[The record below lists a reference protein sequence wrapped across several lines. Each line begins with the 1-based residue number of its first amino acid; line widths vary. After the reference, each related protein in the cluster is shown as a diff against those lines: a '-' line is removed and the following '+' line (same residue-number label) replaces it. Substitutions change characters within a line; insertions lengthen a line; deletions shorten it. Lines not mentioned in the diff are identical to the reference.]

1 MIEKVVADPLD
12 SPPIASIDPT
22 QESTGSEMVSREIDP
37 VLFIPLPTTDN
48 FPQTEH
54 RDNCHVSYAVNN

>member
-12 SPPIASIDPT
+12 SPAITSIDRAH
-22 QESTGSEMVSREIDP
+22 ELAGSEIVSCEIDP